1 MTTSWKKALTS
12 CLSLALIVAGPI
24 GRVSAE
30 TADLPDI
37 GSPADAVLTKSE
49 ERQIGRMVLRGLR
62 EAGRLVSDP
71 EINEYINDLGH
82 RLVGLAHEGEHDF
95 TFFVVADPAINA
107 FALPG
112 GYIGFNAGLI
122 LAAET
127 ESELAGVAAHEISHV
142 TQNHIERQIYASS
155 KASLI
160 SAAAML
166 AAILVGAATDA
177 GGDAIAGAIAV
188 GQGTAMQQ
196 QINFTRAHE
205 YEADRV
211 GIGLLHA
218 AGFDPAGMP
227 DFFETLGRRNST
239 TPGRVPE
246 FLMTHPVT
254 SARIAETRNRASK
267 LEDVGD
273 VTDSINFRLAQ
284 ERLRVLNATTP
295 SSVLSYYKGNEFSE
309 DELAPIQYG
318 TALALMA
325 SGDSAGAETILQE
338 LLNGN
343 QGVIAYH
350 SALAQAQ
357 MLSDKNSQ
365 SLETFERAIG
375 LFPRNVPLTI
385 RYSEALL
392 RAGLA
397 KEAHILLLDLLN
409 NIYPTPEQARLIAL
423 AASAAGDTADA
434 HYYMSEYHILN
445 GDLLSAVHQ
454 LQLAR
459 AVPELDPVQGA
470 KFQARLEEIM
480 EYIPEKDRA
489 RIAHNSPVR

>member
-1 MTTSWKKALTS
+1 MIPTWKKVLTGYF
-12 CLSLALIVAGPI
+12 SLVLIVSAPISRAG
-24 GRVSAE
+24 AE

-49 ERQIGRMVLRGLR
+49 ERQIGRMVMRGLR
-62 EAGRLVSDP
+62 EAGRLITDP
-71 EINEYINDLGH
+71 EINEYIQDLGH
-82 RLVGLAHEGEHDF
+82 RLVGLAHDGEHNF
-95 TFFVVADPAINA
+95 TFFVVADPGINA

-112 GYIGFNAGLI
+112 GYIGVNSGLI
-122 LAAET
+122 AAAKT
-127 ESELAGVAAHEISHV
+127 ESEIAGVVAHEISHV
-142 TQNHIERQIYASS
+142 TQNHIERQIYATS

-160 SAAAML
+160 TAAAML

-177 GGDAIAGAIAV
+177 GGDVIAGAIAV
-188 GQGTAMQQ
+188 GQGAALQQ

-211 GIGLLHA
+211 GVSLLHA
-218 AGFDPAGMP
+218 AGFDPIGMP
-227 DFFETLGRRNST
+227 DFFETLGRRNGG
-239 TPGRVPE
+239 TPGRIPE
-246 FLMTHPVT
+246 FLQTHPVT
-254 SARIAETRNRASK
+254 SARIAETRDRASK
-267 LEDVGD
+267 YDDVGE
-273 VTDSINFRLAQ
+273 VTDSVNFRLVQ
-284 ERLRVLNATTP
+284 ERIRVLGADTP
-295 SSVLSYYKGNEFSE
+295 SKTLSYYKKNAPYETDAE
-309 DELAPIQYG
+309 PIQYG
-318 TALALMA
+318 TALALMEA
-325 SGDSAGAETILQE
+325 GDSAKAEE
-338 LLNGN
+338 LLRELLDQN

-365 SLETFERAIG
+365 SLDTFEQAIE

-385 RYSEALL
+385 HYGEAML
-392 RAGLA
+392 RVGLA

-423 AASAAGDTADA
+423 AASAAGDTGDA

-454 LQLAR
+454 LQLAL
-459 AVPELDPVQGA
+459 AAPGLDPVQGA

-489 RIAHNSPVR
+489 RIAQNIRSR